1 MIGHGARLSGSTSGN
16 IGEITNIDW
25 SGIIVDDVEITDFAS
40 HEGFKEFEAGLKDS
54 GEITGDLKFL
64 EALASTV
71 REAIGTTQTW
81 TLTLNN
87 STSILQC
94 QGYIKQMSVA
104 APIGDNVMMPIA
116 IKLTGRAFFPSSS
129 SSSSSSSSA

>member
-1 MIGHGARLSGSTSGN
+1 MIGHGATLVGGTSGN

-54 GEITGDLKFL
+54 GEITGDLKFD
-64 EALASTV
+64 ETLAGTI
-71 REAIGTTQTW
+71 REAIGVTQAW

-87 STSILQC
+87 STSVLQC
-94 QGYIKQMSVA
+94 QGYIKQLSA
-104 APIGDNVMMPIA
+104 SLPIGDQVMMPIA